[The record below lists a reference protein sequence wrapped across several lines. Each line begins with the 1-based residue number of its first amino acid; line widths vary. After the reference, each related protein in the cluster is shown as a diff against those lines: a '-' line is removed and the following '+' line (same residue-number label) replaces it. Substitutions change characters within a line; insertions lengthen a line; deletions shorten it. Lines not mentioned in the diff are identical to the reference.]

1 MIDASLTFD
10 RPPVGY
16 SLTREPKNA
25 PFEHPPELTDPIE
38 AVTYHL
44 DKMNNPEAFEDITFF
59 LENGVDIATLV
70 QGICRG
76 GVMDGMHSLD
86 VSLIIAPV
94 LHEFI
99 KDVAEV
105 AQADFDEGL
114 DDPDARRV
122 IKYQRDEVRANKIL
136 KQVGISI
143 TDKIQSDI
151 NDQDMM
157 EPESI
162 DKEVEVVDTATEPE
176 AEFNMEDI
184 AEKPMGLMS
193 RGEA

>member
-16 SLTREPKNA
+16 ALTKEPKNV

-44 DKMNNPEAFEDITFF
+44 DKMNDPDAFEDIVFF
-59 LENGVDIATLV
+59 LENGIDIATLV

-105 AQADFDEGL
+105 AQVDFDEGL
-114 DDPDARRV
+114 DDPEAKRV
-122 IKYQRDEVRANKIL
+122 VKYQRDEVRANKML
-136 KQVGISI
+136 KELGISI
-143 TDKIQSDI
+143 VGKMQSDI
-151 NDQDMM
+151 NTQDMI
-157 EPESI
+157 EPEGMGA
-162 DKEVEVVDTATEPE
+162 EVEVADAMVEPE
-176 AEFNMEDI
+176 AEFSMKDI
-184 AEKPMGLMS
+184 EEKPMGLMS

>member
-1 MIDASLTFD
+1 M
-10 RPPVGY
+10 
-16 SLTREPKNA
+16 
-25 PFEHPPELTDPIE
+25 
-38 AVTYHL
+38 
-44 DKMNNPEAFEDITFF
+44 
-59 LENGVDIATLV
+59 
-70 QGICRG
+70 
-76 GVMDGMHSLD
+76 
-86 VSLIIAPV
+86 
-94 LHEFI
+94 
-99 KDVAEV
+99 V

-176 AEFNMEDI
+176 AEFSMEDI